1 MVMNNLPNLHKPH
14 NRFSPHKPYSPHNCD
29 SPDDPYKPHNPYNP
43 HNPASINSNS
53 KKLPSQ
59 ERRSSRS
66 VVNQVLS
73 VVAVV
78 STLTG
83 GL

>member
-14 NRFSPHKPYSPHNCD
+14 NRFSPHKPYSPHNSD
-29 SPDDPYKPHNPYNP
+29 NPHNPYSLHSP
-43 HNPASINSNS
+43 HNHASINSHS

-66 VVNQVLS
+66 VMNQVLS
-73 VVAVV
+73 VVAVD
-78 STLTG
+78 STLTD